1 MTSFPAD
8 LRFVHPWRT
17 YQQRVLDDLA
27 EHTSDAHLHVVAAPG
42 AGKTVLGLE
51 VVRRLNRKT
60 LVLAPSLTV
69 RNQWI
74 HHFQELFVT
83 AEEGKDALVS
93 NSLNEPAL
101 MTVATYQSLHSAAK
115 NREEGISD
123 FTDFELLVLDE
134 AHHLRNEWW
143 KVLVE
148 LKEQLTDV
156 RTVSLTATPP
166 YDVPA
171 REWNRYFEMCG
182 PIDSIVSVPELV
194 REGNLCPHQDFVY
207 FCRPSEEEERT
218 IRLFRRQ
225 VEELKEWLLGS
236 DEFPRALLGHP
247 WVSNFDS
254 EQHQADILDQPQVF
268 ASHVIFL
275 TALGFDCEPQ
285 RKFLGVGKRR
295 VPAPSNEWFE
305 IVLTDLMNDED
316 ERYDATK
323 AFRKEL
329 RARLKTMHAMERRR
343 VSLAENSSLDKSLR
357 NSESKLQNSLRIF
370 ELENGNL
377 GEDLRMVILTDYVR
391 KEFLES
397 HQHRVKSR
405 RLGAVPIFES
415 IREKY
420 GKSVPL
426 ALLTGS
432 LVVLPA
438 ALSERLEEAM
448 RRRDPDVRAPRCVP
462 MLADSDY
469 VVLNLDDATRQVIVG
484 SVTEL
489 FNRGHIRTIVGTVAL
504 LGEGW
509 NAPATNTLLMASASS
524 TYVQT
529 NQVRGRAIRIHADA
543 PRKVSSIWHLVCIEP
558 DSYDGGSDFQKLKR
572 RFSAFEGLSNTRD
585 QILSGLQRLFPIPRR
600 WTGDVLDELNE
611 RSTEL
616 SAEREDIH
624 ARWERALVPPA
635 TAHRHGLIEEVSVGN
650 RSIVTLNVVRH
661 PRGRT
666 AEVVGALAGYSAFA
680 AVSFPLHAIFAPQ
693 ALILHGVALAVFGA
707 SFRWDRLLKDWWQV
721 MRIGMGP
728 VALGRVSEV
737 LLDTLCEL
745 GIVKTPRDQLELHY
759 GPLGEE
765 QGVAYVHGCSLYES
779 DVFIRSLEELLDAV
793 DNPRYLIFR
802 KSRNPRKARKGEGDY
817 FTVPTSLNTKDKVE
831 VLLRHWNKKI
841 GRCEAIYTRTPEGRK
856 RLLKARVTAWVNQRQ
871 RISERKSV
879 WK

>member
-1 MTSFPAD
+1 MTSFPSD
-8 LRFVHPWRT
+8 LRFVHEWRT

-27 EHTSDAHLHVVAAPG
+27 EHTADDHLHVVAAPG

-51 VVRRLNRKT
+51 VIRRLNRKT

-83 AEEGKDALVS
+83 AEDGKDALVS
-93 NSLNEPAL
+93 SSLDEPAL

-115 NREEGISD
+115 NRERGIAD
-123 FTDFELLVLDE
+123 FTDFEVLVLDE

-143 KVLVE
+143 KVLVQ
-148 LKEQLTDV
+148 LKEQLSSV

-207 FCRPSEEEERT
+207 FCRPSEEEERS

-225 VEELKEWLLGS
+225 VEELKEWLLES
-236 DEFPRALLGHP
+236 EELSRALLGHP
-247 WVSNFDS
+247 WVSNFDD

-285 RKFLGVGKRR
+285 RDFLGVARRR
-295 VPAPSNEWFE
+295 VPSPSNEWFE
-305 IVLTDLMNDED
+305 ILLSDMMADD
-316 ERYDATK
+316 SERYDASK

-329 RARLKTMHAMERRR
+329 RKRLSTMHAMERRR

-357 NSESKLQNSLRIF
+357 NSESKLANSLSIF
-370 ELENGNL
+370 ELENRNL
-377 GEDLRMVILTDYVR
+377 GDELRMVILTDYVR
-391 KEFLES
+391 KEFLQTHE
-397 HQHRVKSR
+397 HRVKSR

-415 IREKY
+415 IREKH
-420 GKSVPL
+420 GGTVPL

-438 ALSERLEEAM
+438 ALVAPLEKAM
-448 RRRDPDVRAPRCVP
+448 RRRDPDIRTPRCVP
-462 MLADSDY
+462 MLSDSGY

-489 FNRGHIRTIVGTVAL
+489 FNRGHVRTIVGTVAL

-529 NQVRGRAIRIHADA
+529 NQVRGRAIRIHAEA

-558 DSYDGGSDFQKLKR
+558 DSIDGGSDFQKLKR
-572 RFSAFEGLSNTRD
+572 RFSAFEGLSNSED
-585 QILSGLQRLFPIPRR
+585 KIMSGLKRLFPIPRR
-600 WTGDVLDELNE
+600 WAIHVLEALND
-611 RSTEL
+611 RSMEL
-616 SAEREDIH
+616 SAKRDDIH
-624 ARWERALVPPA
+624 ERWQRALVPPA
-635 TAHRHGLIEEVSVGN
+635 TARRHGLIEEVSVGN
-650 RSIVTLNVVRH
+650 RSMVTLNVVKH

-666 AEVVGALAGYSAFA
+666 FEAVGALAGYSAFA

-693 ALILHGVALAVFGA
+693 ALVLHGIALAVFG
-707 SFRWDRLLKDWWQV
+707 STFRFDKLVKDWWQV
-721 MRIGMGP
+721 LRLGMGP

-737 LLDTLCEL
+737 LLATLCEL
-745 GIVKTPRDQLELHY
+745 GIIKTPIDELELHY

-765 QGVAYVHGCSLYES
+765 QGVSTIHGCSLYES
-779 DVFIRSLEELLDAV
+779 DVFIRSLEELLDPV
-793 DNPRYLIFR
+793 DNPRYLVFR
-802 KSRNPRKARKGEGDY
+802 KSRDPRKARRDEGDY
-817 FTVPTSLNTKDKVE
+817 FSVPGVLGTKDKVE
-831 VLLRHWNKKI
+831 VLLRHWKKTI
-841 GRCEAIYTRTPEGRK
+841 GRCEAIYTRTAAGRR
-856 RLLKARVTAWVNQRQ
+856 RLLKARVSAWVNQRQ
-871 RISERKSV
+871 RISERQSV